1 MSICRQK
8 EKVVS
13 TAVDIAFLLPNSK
26 CVFCVSNLHSLLG
39 LPRPSTAWSQ
49 EVLHNSTQDL
59 VKVFMC
65 VFTNNS
71 AAGFQAT
78 TAKRTRAG
86 ILVPLKSRIM

>member
-1 MSICRQK
+1 MC
-8 EKVVS
+8 
-13 TAVDIAFLLPNSK
+13 FLL
-26 CVFCVSNLHSLLG
+26 FLIHTLLG

-78 TAKRTRAG
+78 KAKRTRAG
-86 ILVPLKSRIM
+86 ALVPLKSRIM